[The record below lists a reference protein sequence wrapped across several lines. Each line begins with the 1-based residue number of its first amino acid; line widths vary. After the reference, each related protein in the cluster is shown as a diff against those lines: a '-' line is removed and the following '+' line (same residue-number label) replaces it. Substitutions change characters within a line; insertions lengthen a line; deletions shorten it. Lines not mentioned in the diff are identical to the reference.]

1 MKRVSF
7 IAATSAALLCLC
19 GGSISARSH
28 KSSGAPE
35 GKAKPVETVFLYSEK
50 APVTENGLAGGEK
63 INEKGHIFNVGSA
76 EASFD
81 VYLPKKGH
89 ATGQMVIVCPGGGY
103 KFLSSLHEGSYVA
116 EWFTDRGIAAAVLKY
131 RLPNGHCT
139 VPTEDFELTMK
150 YCREHSAKWGVNSI
164 GVIGFSA
171 GGHFAS
177 TVATHLKGETR
188 PDFQILIYP
197 VVTMEEG
204 THRGTH
210 DLLIGKT
217 PSQEAVDL
225 YSNEKQVSPVT
236 PPAFIAFSDD
246 DKTVPPLA
254 NGLPMLKS
262 LIETGVPATL
272 FSVPKGGHGWGFPRN
287 GEKDGL
293 SPKDRTA
300 FYSALESW
308 LKTL

>member
-1 MKRVSF
+1 MKRISF

-19 GGSISARSH
+19 GGNISARSH
-28 KSSGAPE
+28 KTSGAPE
-35 GKAKPVETVFLYSEK
+35 GKAKPVETVYLYSDK
-50 APVTENGLAGGEK
+50 SPVTENGLTGGENV
-63 INEKGHIFNVGSA
+63 NEKGHIYNVGAA
-76 EASFD
+76 EARFD
-81 VYLPKKGH
+81 VYLPKKNH
-89 ATGQMVIVCPGGGY
+89 ATGQMVIICPGGGY

-150 YCREHSAKWGVNSI
+150 YCREHSAQWGVSSI
-164 GVIGFSA
+164 GVMGFSA

-197 VVTMEEG
+197 VVTMEKG

-217 PSQEAVDL
+217 PSQDAVDL

-254 NGLPMLKS
+254 NALPMLKS

-272 FSVPKGGHGWGFPRN
+272 FSVPKGGHGWGFPRS

-293 SPKDRTA
+293 SPKDRAA
-300 FYSALESW
+300 FYAALEAW
-308 LKTL
+308 LGTL